1 MNTRGLFLANS
12 VNSANSLELLSWVQK
27 WLHLKVHF
35 ISLLFGIFEN
45 IVWLTNNTSFHI
57 KSSTYCNISL
67 TVGVSHKNGIFKN
80 IVWLT
85 NNTCDA
91 STRLRPLA
99 PLLIGMSR
107 TWTKMNHS
115 ESLRLLSSFYD
126 HIFIIKNLDILP
138 VLELLQIPLEVALRG
153 GSAGQYKTF
162 NTKFWKTQISR
173 NILFSTCCETP
184 LDNIKL
190 SKTKFW
196 KTQISRNILFQP
208 VVKQAI

>member
-27 WLHLKVHF
+27 WLHLKVNF
-35 ISLLFGIFEN
+35 ISLLFGMFKN
-45 IVWLTNNTSFHI
+45 IVWLTNNTSFHIKSSTHCNISLTVAVSHKNGISKNIFWLTSNTSFHI

-107 TWTKMNHS
+107 T
-115 ESLRLLSSFYD
+115 
-126 HIFIIKNLDILP
+126 
-138 VLELLQIPLEVALRG
+138 
-153 GSAGQYKTF
+153 
-162 NTKFWKTQISR
+162 
-173 NILFSTCCETP
+173 
-184 LDNIKL
+184 
-190 SKTKFW
+190 
-196 KTQISRNILFQP
+196 
-208 VVKQAI
+208 